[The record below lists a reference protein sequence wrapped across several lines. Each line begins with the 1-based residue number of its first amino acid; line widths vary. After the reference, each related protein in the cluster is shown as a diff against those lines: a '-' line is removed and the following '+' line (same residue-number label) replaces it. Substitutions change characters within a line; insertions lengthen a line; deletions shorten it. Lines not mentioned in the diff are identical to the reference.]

1 MQRHE
6 EKTVMA
12 DQIDNNEI
20 GNKEMETPKRSVT
33 RDQEKVEES
42 ALGTGRVRSLSSRL
56 GGPRVPEGQ
65 WNRVTSFQLLLAV
78 SVVVL
83 IALGTWGAATATSG
97 ATDWLHAPGAGNA
110 AAAASSASTSVSS
123 PPKSQPPAKLAT
135 TPAATISLTL
145 ETGKMDGRPGW
156 PKYIPADVT
165 VAAHETVEIKITS
178 YDNGT
183 APLLPAMISYDKVAG
198 GIETVNGH
206 RVTAVANNAIAHT
219 FTVAA
224 LGLNAV
230 VPAVTGNAKT
240 VTVTFTFEVSKAGT
254 YTWNCFAPC
263 GTGANGMAGP
273 MVTPGWMTGSF
284 TVA

>member
-1 MQRHE
+1 MTRNRERDEHPNLIVE
-6 EKTVMA
+6 PILKAGEVTEGLWHDLDDHVGRALREHRIA
-12 DQIDNNEI
+12 DTISN
-20 GNKEMETPKRSVT
+20 
-33 RDQEKVEES
+33 
-42 ALGTGRVRSLSSRL
+42 ALVRTILS
-56 GGPRVPEGQ
+56 
-65 WNRVTSFQLLLAV
+65 LAV
-78 SVVVL
+78 VL
-83 IALGTWGAATATSG
+83 GLIGVAAIGYSLANHTT
-97 ATDWLHAPGAGNA
+97 T
-110 AAAASSASTSVSS
+110 SSASTSVSS